1 MVDDEVGVRLH
12 HRSTLGEKLTDEEQE
27 QLRAWYEA
35 KDREEAIMLGLARK
49 RVMESE
55 MTELIMQSNALAERF
70 IQLTEENNVL
80 LRENN
85 ALMRQ
90 LVDQVSIRTKQ
101 NQN

>member
-1 MVDDEVGVRLH
+1 
-12 HRSTLGEKLTDEEQE
+12 
-27 QLRAWYEA
+27 
-35 KDREEAIMLGLARK
+35 
-49 RVMESE
+49 MESE

-90 LVDQVSIRTKQ
+90 LLDQVSIRTKQ

>member
-12 HRSTLGEKLTDEEQE
+12 RRSTLGEKLTDEEQE